1 MNKQQTQIIITAGLI
16 GFLALLIAGNLKEM
30 AKKKNASG
38 NAAKDSASQEAIK
51 PAQPQGLAKTAP
63 APEARDENAA
73 KKIDALQKERALI
86 AWGRNPFSALKVSQE
101 FQKAHLE
108 LKGISVGKD
117 KKAFAF
123 INTEIVKQGDNL
135 GAYEVME
142 IEKDKV
148 LLRKDEQSF
157 YITLPEE

>member
-1 MNKQQTQIIITAGLI
+1 MSKQQTEIVITAVLI
-16 GFLALLIAGNLKEM
+16 GVLALLVAGSLKGK
-30 AKKKNASG
+30 AKKKPVAE
-38 NAAKDSASQEAIK
+38 APEEAIK
-51 PAQPQGLAKTAP
+51 PAQPQGLTKAAP
-63 APEARDENAA
+63 MPEVRDENAA
-73 KKIDALQKERALI
+73 KKMDTLQKERAQL

-117 KKAFAF
+117 KKALAF
-123 INTEIVKQGDNL
+123 INTEIVKQGDTL
-135 GAYEVME
+135 GAYEVVE